1 MIAPSYT
8 SNQSAYPLNGFSNFF
23 KRRSGGSLTFSSRA
37 RPSACE
43 AQTMANEL
51 VASLRVLD
59 KSIKENIDIAAAD
72 MAVCKKSTA
81 SKKTAHHKRI
91 RELMLSQL
99 GASELLGRALGAST
113 VFFIEPGE
121 EGEAGE
127 EGDDA
132 LYLCRAI
139 CSKSDP
145 LNSWTSER
153 LLRLSG
159 HAISRAFM
167 RRCAWAS
174 GYAVTTESL
183 VEELCALYAVYEQ
196 YMSGAITL
204 LGKMSEFQRLSGHG
218 WLLHCGVNDSQY
230 IVGHQD
236 QGFPC
241 VRTVVS
247 RKPDSLDDGALRMI
261 PPKGRVGL
269 PRLAV
274 TLKEV
279 SAIS

>member
-8 SNQSAYPLNGFSNFF
+8 SNQSAYPLNGFSNLF
-23 KRRSGGSLTFSSRA
+23 KRRSGSSLTFSSRA
-37 RPSACE
+37 KPSACE

-51 VASLRVLD
+51 VASFRVLD
-59 KSIKENIDIAAAD
+59 KSIKEHIDIAAAD
-72 MAVCKKSTA
+72 MAVCKKNTA
-81 SKKTAHHKRI
+81 SKNTDYYKRI

-99 GASELLGRALGAST
+99 GASELLGRAPDALT

-121 EGEAGE
+121 ECEAGE
-127 EGDDA
+127 EGDNA

-153 LLRLSG
+153 LIGLSV

-183 VEELCALYAVYEQ
+183 VEELCALYAAYEQ
-196 YMSGAITL
+196 YISGAIFL
-204 LGKMSEFQRLSGHG
+204 AGKTSEFQRLSGHG

-230 IVGHQD
+230 IVGQENE
-236 QGFPC
+236 GVPC

-247 RKPDSLDDGALRMI
+247 CKPDSLDNGALRMI

-274 TLKEV
+274 KLEEA